1 MKINIKK
8 CKVISPKTDNITI
21 EGNDMEKVESFTYL
35 GSVVPGTESDV
46 KRKIALAST
55 AFGNL
60 KENIFNRKD
69 VPKNSKFAYIKP

>member
-35 GSVVPGTESDV
+35 GSVVPRTESDV

>member
-21 EGNDMEKVESFTYL
+21 EGNEMEKVESFTYL